1 MGSMVFNTNKMGD
14 WTLRNTYLLT
24 VMTMAHVLGE
34 IAHFLI
40 NTSGREVARDLHFG
54 ELACFVNESHTGA
67 DSTINCSGIG
77 SKDVCVSD
85 PRCHWDYSGL
95 GIEYQILSGPAFVA
109 IFSTSAVLLSV
120 FSDKYKD
127 SIPRVVMVG
136 AGTAVLASAC
146 MLMNSVNS
154 YWELVLLRMVI
165 AVGESVCRQSST
177 SRETSLM

>member
-1 MGSMVFNTNKMGD
+1 VTLFSMVFNTNKMGD

-67 DSTINCSGIG
+67 STKNCSGIR
-77 SKDVCVSD
+77 SKDGCVSD
-85 PRCHWDYSGL
+85 PHCYWDYSGL

-136 AGTAVLASAC
+136 AGTAVLASGLPLAGTGC
-146 MLMNSVNS
+146 IL
-154 YWELVLLRMVI
+154 
-165 AVGESVCRQSST
+165 
-177 SRETSLM
+177 